1 MKFFTAA
8 VLSLYI
14 FSTVEAATSLKV
26 EGNCGG
32 KLGDGTEVS
41 FTYYSNFDGCK
52 KVSDAGISFQGM
64 IESMNTGTRSFTD
77 SSDIYNVKNYKL
89 VFKNSTGNTSG
100 QFTYKDESTGKTQTV
115 TLQCEVRD
123 YEYSD
128 C

>member
-1 MKFFTAA
+1 M
-8 VLSLYI
+8 
-14 FSTVEAATSLKV
+14 KV

-32 KLGDGTEVS
+32 KLLDGTEVN

-52 KVSDAGISFQGM
+52 KVSTAGLSFQGT
-64 IESMNTGTRSFTD
+64 IEGMNTGTRSFTT
-77 SSDIYNVKNYKL
+77 SSDIYNLKNYKII
-89 VFKNSTGNTSG
+89 FKNSTGNTTG
-100 QFTYKDESTGKTQTV
+100 RFTYNDASTGKAKTV